1 MQIKQARPLC
11 ISVCP
16 DCFLPRQDRKENVWD
31 TIVLFRPSTTRFFK
45 EGGRSKRDDSI
56 LTMSQYTSEYL
67 QEKLQK
73 EFNPIHLVRE
83 NVLPSL

>member
-1 MQIKQARPLC
+1 MYFRLLGLVSRDKTRKKKFGTQWCGLDQVLAV
-11 ISVCP
+11 IS
-16 DCFLPRQDRKENVWD
+16 
-31 TIVLFRPSTTRFFK
+31 T
-45 EGGRSKRDDSI
+45 EGEGSKRDDSI

>member
-1 MQIKQARPLC
+1 
-11 ISVCP
+11 
-16 DCFLPRQDRKENVWD
+16 
-31 TIVLFRPSTTRFFK
+31 
-45 EGGRSKRDDSI
+45 
-56 LTMSQYTSEYL
+56 MSQYTSEYL